1 MHGDS
6 EAPTGPP
13 GPAPRVPVSVGEL
26 VDLGLVDRLPA
37 AVYTASCGDDP
48 AWLYVSPQVEAI
60 LGCRPEE
67 LVADPGLWARCLHPE
82 DRDRVLREEQALRRA
97 PARGCSEYRFRRPDG
112 RVVWVLDD
120 VSVVPDERFGSVQ
133 RGLLYD
139 ITHRK
144 RTEMLFAEHAAI
156 VERIARGDD
165 LRSVLTEVAKAT
177 RRVSED
183 ARCVIVLD
191 ELPGTG
197 ANLVVDA
204 SGPVPRAGVA
214 GPGGTPVRGAA
225 GRPVGS
231 VRLLHPTEGDVDRDD
246 DLLAWA
252 ARLVAL
258 AVDRA
263 TQDERMLTSLSLLEA
278 TLESTADGILVVDA
292 TGRIVGHNQKFRHM
306 WQVSEELM
314 RAGDDERV
322 LESVLEQL
330 VDPDGFVEQVRA
342 LYGTPEA
349 SSFDVLEFHDGRV
362 FERFSQPQRVDGRSV
377 GRVWSFRDMTAHRHL
392 QDQLRTLAYRDPLT
406 PLPNRALFTE
416 RLTAAL
422 SGRGRSR
429 LRPGLLL
436 LDIDD
441 FKTVN
446 DGLGHAAGDE
456 LLLAVADRLPRC
468 IREGDVAARLGGDEF
483 VVLLHDVPDPAD
495 AEVVA
500 RRVLSALSAPVVI
513 GGQVVTARASLGIA
527 LAAGDR
533 SERAADLLR
542 DADLAMYTAK
552 RAGGGAYRF
561 FEPGM
566 RREAVDRL
574 ELKADLEH
582 ALDRGQLSLQ
592 FQPVVA
598 LGEGRVVGAE
608 ALLRWRHPTRGPVPP
623 AEFVPLAEETG
634 IINRLGR
641 WVLREACRHAAAW
654 QDGRES
660 GDPLLVSVNVS
671 PRQLADP
678 HLPGDLASVLR
689 SAGLPPA
696 ALMLEITEGALVQ
709 SAVDVVESLEA
720 LKRLGVGLALDDFGT
735 GYSSLGYLDRYPLDT
750 VKIDRSFV
758 ARLGVDGSGD
768 ALVRAVLHVAEAL
781 RLDVVAEGIETAEQL
796 AALRGLGCRRGQG
809 HHLSAPLDADVFG
822 ELLTAAGGGSVRPVR
837 RLA

>member
-165 LRSVLTEVAKAT
+165 LRSILTEVAKAT

-456 LLLAVADRLPRC
+456 LLLAVVRPAPPVHPGRR
-468 IREGDVAARLGGDEF
+468 RRGAARRRR
-483 VVLLHDVPDPAD
+483 VRRPA
-495 AEVVA
+495 A
-500 RRVLSALSAPVVI
+500 RR
-513 GGQVVTARASLGIA
+513 
-527 LAAGDR
+527 AG
-533 SERAADLLR
+533 
-542 DADLAMYTAK
+542 
-552 RAGGGAYRF
+552 
-561 FEPGM
+561 P
-566 RREAVDRL
+566 
-574 ELKADLEH
+574 
-582 ALDRGQLSLQ
+582 
-592 FQPVVA
+592 
-598 LGEGRVVGAE
+598 
-608 ALLRWRHPTRGPVPP
+608 
-623 AEFVPLAEETG
+623 
-634 IINRLGR
+634 
-641 WVLREACRHAAAW
+641 
-654 QDGRES
+654 
-660 GDPLLVSVNVS
+660 
-671 PRQLADP
+671 
-678 HLPGDLASVLR
+678 
-689 SAGLPPA
+689 
-696 ALMLEITEGALVQ
+696 
-709 SAVDVVESLEA
+709 
-720 LKRLGVGLALDDFGT
+720 
-735 GYSSLGYLDRYPLDT
+735 
-750 VKIDRSFV
+750 
-758 ARLGVDGSGD
+758 
-768 ALVRAVLHVAEAL
+768 
-781 RLDVVAEGIETAEQL
+781 
-796 AALRGLGCRRGQG
+796 CRRGGRGPAGPLGAVGAGRDRRPGRHCAGESRDRARRRGPFGARGRPAPGRGPGDVHGQAGRRRGLPVLRARHASRGCRPARAQG
-809 HHLSAPLDADVFG
+809 RPGARSRSG
-822 ELLTAAGGGSVRPVR
+822 AALVAVPARCRPR
-837 RLA
+837 